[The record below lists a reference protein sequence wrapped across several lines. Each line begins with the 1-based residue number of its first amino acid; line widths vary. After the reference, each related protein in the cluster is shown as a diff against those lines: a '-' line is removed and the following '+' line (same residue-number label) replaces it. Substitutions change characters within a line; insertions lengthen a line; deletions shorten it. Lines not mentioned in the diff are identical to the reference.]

1 MPAMDTRLPTR
12 DEAFALLKEFNHTD
26 KALKH
31 AFAVEAVMRH
41 FARKFGHDEE
51 KWGTIGLIHDL
62 DYERF
67 PDQHCTKTRE
77 ILTQRGYPAEYIH
90 AVLSHGYGICSDVE
104 PVHEMEKVLFA
115 IDELTGLVAAA
126 ALVRPSKSILDLEV
140 KSVKKKWKEKSFAAG
155 VDRSV
160 IERGAAMLN
169 TPADELIAE
178 VITALRGVA
187 GQLGLLGIVPA
198 GQEGV

>member
-1 MPAMDTRLPTR
+1 MDTRPPSR
-12 DEAFALLKEFNHTD
+12 DEALALLKEFNHTD

-31 AFAVEAVMRH
+31 AVAVEAAMRH
-41 FARKFGHDEE
+41 FAQKRGHETE
-51 KWGTIGLIHDL
+51 KWGVIGLIHDL

-77 ILTQRGYPAEYIH
+77 ILTERGYPPEYIH

-104 PVHEMEKVLFA
+104 PTHEMEKVLFA

-169 TPADELIAE
+169 TPVDELIAE
-178 VITALRGVA
+178 VIMALRGVA
-187 GQLGLLGIVPA
+187 GQLGLQGIVPS
-198 GQEGV
+198 GPPMV